1 MHLTASSRC
10 SRAAT
15 TMRPGTAETISSS
28 SPGSRQSSCT
38 NPVGSRTASDLPH
51 FETLTP
57 APATV
62 ELAIN
67 ATRVRP
73 RERALGR
80 NR

>member
-1 MHLTASSRC
+1 
-10 SRAAT
+10 
-15 TMRPGTAETISSS
+15 MRL
-28 SPGSRQSSCT
+28 
-38 NPVGSRTASDLPH
+38 TASDLPH
-51 FETLTP
+51 FETLTS